1 MDDKLLVSQLQAHC
15 SQLRGNSITVGNGV
29 RKEKGLGSFCDISVN
44 EIRSWDP
51 LDSSGKE
58 EERALLWVVL
68 MKEL

>member
-1 MDDKLLVSQLQAHC
+1 M
-15 SQLRGNSITVGNGV
+15 